1 MDIEYDNDLS
11 NNDIEYKNG
20 LSPNENNINNI
31 LEETPIV
38 YNPNSFASEV
48 IIHYLKNLKLLK
60 NIQYCNICGNAMNM
74 CKKGDA
80 IDRIVW
86 RCHKRKPAHDIKIN
100 IRKDS
105 IFESFQI
112 KIQVLYFLLFFCFS
126 ENIGINKTYEKCKN
140 FWEQIGETTVTP
152 ASITKFFH

>member
-1 MDIEYDNDLS
+1 MDMEYDNDLS

-126 ENIGINKTYEKCKN
+126 QKI
-140 FWEQIGETTVTP
+140 
-152 ASITKFFH
+152 